1 MHAGRS
7 GAVEGTGSSTAAGGP
22 PPVPGPE
29 VPVSSAPAAPRRGP
43 SAVLRRWAVGLGR
56 GRGRPPAEPGDR
68 PPDREAQAAALL
80 AVLDAA
86 VAEQVAADRAL
97 AVCGEPGP
105 VAPELAELLSRQAV
119 RYGRLTGW
127 LRALPADGD
136 LAGVRDLAIR
146 LVAYHQWM
154 LHQSANLAFAG
165 HHRPRSEAARERIN
179 GLGAPA
185 DRLREL
191 RDRLQADVPE

>member
-1 MHAGRS
+1 M
-7 GAVEGTGSSTAAGGP
+7 TAAGGP
-22 PPVPGPE
+22 PSAPGPE

-43 SAVLRRWAVGLGR
+43 STVLRRLAGGLGR
-56 GRGRPPAEPGDR
+56 GRGRPLPDSGNR
-68 PPDREAQAAALL
+68 PPDLDAQAAALL

-86 VAEQVAADRAL
+86 VAEQAAADRAL

-105 VAPELAELLSRQAV
+105 VPPGLAELLSRQAV
-119 RYGRLTGW
+119 RYGRLAGW
-127 LRALPADGD
+127 LRALPADGE

-165 HHRPRSEAARERIN
+165 HHRPRSEAARQRIN

-191 RDRLQADVPE
+191 RDRLRPDART